1 MRYAYATDAIRAAE
15 AEVMAVAGDDAL
27 MQLAARGLAVACAGR
42 LRRRCGRV
50 AGSRVLI
57 VVGPGNNGGD
67 GLFAGAWLARH
78 GVRVFL
84 WRVLDQVHKAGWR
97 AATRAGATEVGLD
110 RALALLP
117 QLNQV
122 VDAGFGIGGRQGISG
137 PLARLAA
144 ACRGHVDVVAV
155 DLPSGLG
162 ADTTRPGV
170 PVFTADA
177 TVTFGAWKPCLLVS
191 PARHHAGEVTFV
203 DIGLT
208 PQNPRLAV
216 WEAGDVAHV
225 WPFPTSASDKYAR
238 GVVGLDAGSE
248 EYPGAGL
255 LALGGA
261 AFSGAGMIR
270 FLGPESLRSTVV
282 AHFPNV
288 VHGEGRCQAYLC
300 GPGWGSRDEDLAAR
314 LAATLDKGLPT
325 VVDADALGV
334 LPGKLQEHVL
344 LTPHAGE
351 LARLLEVERELVE
364 ADPVAMVQ
372 AAADRTGA
380 TVLLKGATQ
389 YVAVPSRASGNGGGA
404 TAGNGGGASGED
416 SVVHVAVQ
424 GPAWTGQAGSGDTLA
439 GICATLLAAGLD
451 ARTAAIAGASVQAI
465 TARSHPGPH
474 PPQELARRLP
484 ETIAELEWLEDEAR

>member
-1 MRYAYATDAIRAAE
+1 MKYAYSPAAVRAAE
-15 AEVMAVAGDDAL
+15 AEVMAVTGDDDL
-27 MQLAARGLAVACAGR
+27 MQRAARGLAVACAGR

-84 WRVLDQVHKAGWR
+84 WRVLDQVHEAGWC
-97 AATRAGATEVGLD
+97 AAARAGATEVGLD

-122 VDAGFGIGGRQGISG
+122 MDAAFGIGGREGVGG
-137 PLARLAA
+137 PLARLAT
-144 ACRGHVDVVAV
+144 ACRGAVDVVAV

-191 PARHHAGEVTFV
+191 PARHHAGEVTVV
-203 DIGLT
+203 DIGLA
-208 PQNPRLAV
+208 PHNPRLAA
-216 WEAGDVAHV
+216 WEALDVAHV
-225 WPFPTSASDKYAR
+225 WPFPTSVTDKYAR
-238 GVVGLDAGSE
+238 GVVGIDAGSD

-261 AFSGAGMIR
+261 VFSGAGMVR

-282 AHFPNV
+282 GRFPNV
-288 VHGEGRCQAYLC
+288 VHGQGRCQAYLC

-314 LAATLDKGLPT
+314 LAATLDQGLPT
-325 VVDADALGV
+325 VIDADALGV
-334 LPGKLQEHVL
+334 LPEKLEDHAL

-351 LARLLEVERELVE
+351 LARLLEVEREDVE
-364 ADPVAMVQ
+364 GEPAAMAQ

-380 TVLLKGATQ
+380 TVLLKGATH
-389 YVAVPSRASGNGGGA
+389 YVAVPSRASGDGGGA
-404 TAGNGGGASGED
+404 
-416 SVVHVAVQ
+416 SVVHVAVH

-451 ARTAAIAGASVQAI
+451 ARTAAVAAASVQAI
-465 TARSHPGPH
+465 TARSHPGPY

-484 ETIAELEWLEDEAR
+484 ETIAELEWLRGEAR